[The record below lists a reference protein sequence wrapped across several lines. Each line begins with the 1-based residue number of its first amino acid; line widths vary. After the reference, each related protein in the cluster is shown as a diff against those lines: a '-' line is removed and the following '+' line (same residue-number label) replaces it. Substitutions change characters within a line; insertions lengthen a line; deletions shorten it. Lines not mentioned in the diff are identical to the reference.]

1 MAPPGHRAVAQASAL
16 LLALAAL
23 AATRRDLE
31 MRAVH

>member
-1 MAPPGHRAVAQASAL
+1 MAPPGHRVAQVSAL

-31 MRAVH
+31 MRA